1 MDCEPTK
8 SVLVSLKDSNWI
20 FTRLVF
26 CGCSLEKLAPDNMFY
41 TFFFYLQSLKLNS
54 DRISNKGLKRLGLFD
69 LTNLRKLAI
78 GNTAITADVLKL
90 ISKIGSK
97 LLGIGF
103 FEQKHFSYDL
113 LFAKVVDLNLQQ
125 TTSSGLTFRG
135 SFDLDSF
142 VYLGR
147 LSKAHIY

>member
-78 GNTAITADVLKL
+78 GNTAITADVLK
-90 ISKIGSK
+90 
-97 LLGIGF
+97 
-103 FEQKHFSYDL
+103 
-113 LFAKVVDLNLQQ
+113 
-125 TTSSGLTFRG
+125 
-135 SFDLDSF
+135 
-142 VYLGR
+142 
-147 LSKAHIY
+147 